1 MELDEL
7 VAATVGAERYREA
20 CAFAWRGDAS
30 WPGDLGC
37 VPHELSELW
46 QLDELSL
53 ARRLDLAL
61 ALYRA
66 MPCYATTMYLKS
78 FHGAFGPEE
87 RRTLWE
93 AFRAALASEDAPLAD
108 PVAYALLVD
117 FFEDHASAGEAWHE
131 TTRQDVAP
139 SSRRLE
145 RVLAVAGPVPWAVKA
160 PLLETLLGSLEWH
173 RGVLRALES
182 SAWEV
187 YGEIEPRTALAWLD
201 RLRLPPAELARLRER
216 LNPAAPSGGSGSR

>member
-7 VAATVGAERYREA
+7 VAATVGQERYRDA
-20 CAFAWRGDAS
+20 CAWAWRGAKT
-30 WPGDLGC
+30 WPDDLGF

-46 QLDELSL
+46 QLDELPL

-66 MPCYATTMYLKS
+66 MPCYANTMYIKS
-78 FHGAFGPEE
+78 FHGDFGPEE
-87 RRTLWE
+87 RQMLWE
-93 AFRAALASEDAPLAD
+93 AFRAALASVDEPLAD
-108 PVAYALLVD
+108 PVAYVLLVD

-139 SSRRLE
+139 SARRLE

-182 SAWEV
+182 SAFSV
-187 YGEIEPRTALAWLD
+187 CGEIEPRTARAWLD
-201 RLRLPPAELARLRER
+201 RLRLPPAELAGVRER
-216 LNPAAPSGGSGSR
+216 LSSAEPSA